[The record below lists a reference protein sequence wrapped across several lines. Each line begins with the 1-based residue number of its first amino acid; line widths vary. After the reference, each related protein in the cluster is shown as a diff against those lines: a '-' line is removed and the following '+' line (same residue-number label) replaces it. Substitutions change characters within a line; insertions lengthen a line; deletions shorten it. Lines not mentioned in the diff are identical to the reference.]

1 MIQLNETFAVKPVAA
16 WKSGTDD
23 RVKLGYQLKLV
34 NTTQKTVS
42 VNKYQF
48 GPGIADAALA
58 GDRIFP
64 TAEAALAAW
73 ETQPHS
79 VTANAIT
86 A

>member
-1 MIQLNETFAVKPVAA
+1 MIQLNETFAIKPVAA
-16 WKSGTDD
+16 MKNVTGE
-23 RVKLGYQLKLV
+23 KLGYQLKLF
-34 NTTQKTVS
+34 NTSGQTVF

-48 GPGIADAALA
+48 GPVIADAALQ

-64 TAEAALAAW
+64 TADAALAAW

>member
-73 ETQPHS
+73 ETHEKS
-79 VTANAIT
+79 MTT
-86 A
+86 KTLLT